1 VHAAGHLERAPLVV
15 LAVGDEHQRASAFV
29 AATLVSLA
37 RHADLLHERRVE
49 ALGPRGGGLEAVAL
63 LRQVAAGDG
72 SAVSRVLDRYGGLV
86 WTLARR
92 LTGDVSDA
100 EDAVQEVFID
110 LWKSADR
117 FDESVASE
125 STFVA
130 MIARRRL
137 IDRRRK
143 RDRQPDVQPLPERLE
158 AGRDSESGAA
168 RAELK
173 DDAERARQAMGR
185 LRPEQ
190 QEVLRLAVVEGLT
203 HQQISKKTEMPLGTV
218 KTHARRGL
226 IKIRELLE
234 VRDADAAEGVAG

>member
-1 VHAAGHLERAPLVV
+1 M
-15 LAVGDEHQRASAFV
+15 
-29 AATLVSLA
+29 
-37 RHADLLHERRVE
+37 
-49 ALGPRGGGLEAVAL
+49 
-63 LRQVAAGDG
+63 
-72 SAVSRVLDRYGGLV
+72 

-92 LTGDVSDA
+92 LTSDVADA

-110 LWKSADR
+110 LWKSAAR

-158 AGRDSESGAA
+158 SVGEVESGATQ
-168 RAELK
+168 AELK
-173 DDAERARQAMGR
+173 DDVDRAKRAMDR

-190 QEVLRLAVVEGLT
+190 QEVLRLSVVEGLT